1 MYLTINKEDII
12 KKKDIIG
19 IFNIESII
27 QTKEYYN
34 ILEELKK
41 ENRIKKYAKEEEKTI
56 ILYQKDKKTYGIIS
70 NISSNSIEKRIK
82 SKTI

>member
-56 ILYQKDKKTYGIIS
+56 ILYQKDKKMHGIIS